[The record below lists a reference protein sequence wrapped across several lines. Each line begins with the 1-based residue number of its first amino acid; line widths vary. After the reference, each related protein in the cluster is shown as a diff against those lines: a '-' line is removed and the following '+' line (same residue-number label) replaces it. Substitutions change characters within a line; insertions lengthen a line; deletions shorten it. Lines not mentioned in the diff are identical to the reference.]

1 MNRIRR
7 LIRLVGFIAAAAAGF
22 AAEPFK
28 VREGT
33 YVARDFAF
41 ASGEKLPEVRLHYR
55 TLGAPRRDARGR
67 VTNAVLL
74 MHGTTG
80 TGTQFLRP
88 EFAGE
93 LYRPGQPLDIT
104 KYFIILRDGL
114 GHGDSSKP
122 SDGLRAKFPRYGY
135 RDMVQADYRLLTEHL
150 EVNHLRLVMGTS
162 SGGMLTWLWGITH
175 PDFMDALVPLGSLP
189 TQVSGRNRVWR
200 RMVSDAIRGDPAWKD
215 GNYTTQPPSLRLA
228 AQMVFF
234 MMGNPVLRQ
243 AQGPTL
249 AEADA
254 ALDEFAEAY
263 MKYSDANDFLYALES
278 SNDYDPGPGLEKI
291 RARLVA
297 INSMDDLINP
307 PELGILEREMQRVA
321 RGRLVMIP
329 YDERS
334 RGHGSHTFARLWKH
348 ELAALLREV
357 ERAN

>member
-1 MNRIRR
+1 MIHRTAC
-7 LIRLVGFIAAAAAGF
+7 LLALAGWVCAAP
-22 AAEPFK
+22 AAEQPR
-28 VREGT
+28 VHEGD
-33 YVARDFAF
+33 YLARDFTF
-41 ASGEKLPEVRLHYR
+41 KSGEKLPEVRLHYR
-55 TLGAPRRDARGR
+55 TLGEPRRDARGR

-93 LYRPGQPLDIT
+93 LYRPGQPLDIA

-122 SDGLRAKFPRYGY
+122 SDGLRAKFPHYGY

-150 EVNHLRLVMGTS
+150 QVDHLRLVMGTS

-200 RMVSDAIRGDPAWKD
+200 RMLSDAIRGDPAWKN
-215 GNYTTQPPSLRLA
+215 GNYTTQPPSIRLA

-234 MMGNPVLRQ
+234 MMGNPILRQ
-243 AQGPTL
+243 EQGPTM

-263 MKYSDANDFLYALES
+263 MKYSDANDFLYAVES

-291 RARLVA
+291 RARLLA
-297 INSMDDLINP
+297 INSADDLINP
-307 PELGILEREMQRVA
+307 PELGILEREMRRVP
-321 RGRLVMIP
+321 RGRIYMIP
-329 YDERS
+329 YDEAS
-334 RGHGSHTFARLWKH
+334 RGHGSHTFPKLWKH

-357 ERAN
+357 ERGE